1 MNKKKIDELLELYNL
16 PVEELIKIAS
26 KVTKDNFAGEVELC
40 SIISAKTGL
49 CPENCKY
56 CSQSI
61 HSTTNIETHPL
72 LSLEEVLKAAKEA
85 KGNGAKCFGPVTS
98 GTFPTNQEF
107 EKILKMTEAI
117 ANIEG
122 LMACGSYGIILDEE
136 KIKKLKNAGM
146 QRYNHNLNSA
156 KSYYKNICTSHAYDD
171 RVKTNLLMKKNGID
185 LCCGGIIGMG
195 ETRRQRVEMALEIAE
210 LNPVSVPM
218 NFLTPIEG
226 TPFEDYLD
234 KIDEEEILK
243 TIAIFRIALPKQIIR
258 YAGGRAAR
266 FSKENQ
272 RLGMIAGVNALMV
285 CNYLTTTGIDLDEDY
300 QMVKSLEMSIA
311 K

>member
-1 MNKKKIDELLELYNL
+1 MNKRIDELLELYNL
-16 PVEELIKIAS
+16 PIEELIEIS
-26 KVTKDNFAGEVELC
+26 SEITKKNFAGEVELC
-40 SIISAKTGL
+40 GIISAKTGL

-61 HSTTNIETHPL
+61 HSKTNIETHPL
-72 LSLEEVLKAAKEA
+72 LTLDEVIKAAQEA
-85 KGNGAKCFGPVTS
+85 KDNGAKCFGPVTS
-98 GTFPTNQEF
+98 GRFPNDEEF
-107 EKILKMTEAI
+107 YKILEMTEAI
-117 ANIEG
+117 SNIDG
-122 LMACGSYGIILDEE
+122 LKACGSYGIILDEE
-136 KIKKLKNAGM
+136 KVKQLRNAGM

-156 KSYYKNICTSHAYDD
+156 KSYYKDVCTSHAYND
-171 RVKTNLLMKKNGID
+171 RVKTNILMKKNGID

-210 LNPVSVPM
+210 LNPISVPM

-226 TPFEDYLD
+226 TPFEKYLD

-243 TIAIFRIALPKQIIR
+243 TIAIFRIALPTQIIR

-285 CNYLTTTGIDLDEDY
+285 CNYLTTTGIDLKDDY
-300 QMVKSLEMSIA
+300 KMLESLEMSIA